1 MGGVDAQLDS
11 DTDLEILSFMRTG
24 IRLNRAF
31 GQVSI
36 LHIIP
41 FTLAYPY
48 CSKSL
53 KRSGTV

>member
-24 IRLNRAF
+24 IHLNRAL

>member
-11 DTDLEILSFMRTG
+11 DTDLETLSSVRAGFH
-24 IRLNRAF
+24 LNRAL

-36 LHIIP
+36 LHTTR

-48 CSKSL
+48 CSKNF
-53 KRSGTV
+53 KRSSTF